1 VTPLLIALGGGV
13 GALLRWG
20 IASILPKS
28 NGGFPVG
35 ITVVNVIGSF
45 FVGVV
50 VGLVVSDVVH
60 VATAPITVGLLG
72 GFTTFSTWMVDIEEA
87 PTKRMNAAVA
97 VIPLVLGLAAAA
109 IGIAIGV
116 AR

>member
-1 VTPLLIALGGGV
+1 MTALLIALGGGV

-28 NGGFPVG
+28 NGGFNVG

-45 FVGVV
+45 L
-50 VGLVVSDVVH
+50 VGLVVGSVVPDVVD

-87 PTKRMNAAVA
+87 PTKRMSAAVA
-97 VIPLVLGLAAAA
+97 VVPLMLGLAAAA
-109 IGIAIGV
+109 VGIAIGI
-116 AR
+116 AW